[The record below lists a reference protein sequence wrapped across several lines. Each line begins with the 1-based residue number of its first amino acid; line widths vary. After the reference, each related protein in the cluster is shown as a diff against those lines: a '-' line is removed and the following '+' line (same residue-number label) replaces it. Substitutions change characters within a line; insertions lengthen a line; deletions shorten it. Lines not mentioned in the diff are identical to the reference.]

1 MLAVTSRAPVPSS
14 LHSLLG
20 AIVAATLA
28 GCVERH
34 DDMMAV
40 TQLGPETIE
49 SPLIDG
55 REGELLCIGYGASR
69 VNGLAPELAY
79 DSLAY
84 YLESAAGEP
93 ELVELA
99 GEPCASAPDRTSCL
113 AEVERVRRAA
123 TGSGFPVPYALLV
136 ATGVRGPEGASA
148 ASSVSTI
155 DDIEKLLALL
165 GRIDTPN
172 EAALAMSAGR
182 GSSLECNIRRD
193 GRDYV
198 VSGSDIV
205 EGICPPTMQ
214 RFELRIT
221 PDGVYSETP
230 VGAPYPG
237 TGCVGRR
244 GRVVRRGSRRRRR
257 GRRRG

>member
-1 MLAVTSRAPVPSS
+1 MPGCARLAVRHIAPAHTLRRNARGRRFCSDSPAGIRVASMLAVTSRAPVPSS

-49 SPLIDG
+49 SPILDG

-123 TGSGFPVPYALLV
+123 TGSGFPVPYARP
-136 ATGVRGPEGASA
+136 ACAGPRA
-148 ASSVSTI
+148 
-155 DDIEKLLALL
+155 
-165 GRIDTPN
+165 RQQ
-172 EAALAMSAGR
+172 
-182 GSSLECNIRRD
+182 RR
-193 GRDYV
+193 
-198 VSGSDIV
+198 
-205 EGICPPTMQ
+205 
-214 RFELRIT
+214 
-221 PDGVYSETP
+221 
-230 VGAPYPG
+230 A
-237 TGCVGRR
+237 
-244 GRVVRRGSRRRRR
+244 SRRSTTSKSCWLCSVASTLPMRQRSP
-257 GRRRG
+257 